1 MLGKYV
7 FVGSAM
13 FAKDITLIK
22 MQTLTFEML
31 MLTKRQKNLESLK
44 EAHIVVHIPC
54 GIQCPK

>member
-1 MLGKYV
+1 
-7 FVGSAM
+7 M